1 MCFSESDL
9 ACCYVVARVVVYGS
23 ESKELYDFLNSDSDY
38 IYMTRVTA
46 MQSFPPIYPPS
57 LTSQNVAQ
65 NLNEQ
70 TKVVSF
76 HL

>member
-9 ACCYVVARVVVYGS
+9 ACCYVVARVVAYGS
-23 ESKELYDFLNSDSDY
+23 ESKELYDFLNS

>member
-1 MCFSESDL
+1 MCFSECDL

-23 ESKELYDFLNSDSDY
+23 ESKELYDFLNSIY